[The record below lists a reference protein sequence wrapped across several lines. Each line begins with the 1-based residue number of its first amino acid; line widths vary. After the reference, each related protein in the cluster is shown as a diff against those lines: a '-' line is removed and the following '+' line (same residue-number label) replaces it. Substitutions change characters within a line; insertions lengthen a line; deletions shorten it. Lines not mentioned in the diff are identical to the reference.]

1 MVDNINFVYL
11 ERASK
16 ALDRC
21 INDAATGSVARALY
35 AAKEAVLSEV
45 ETMYN
50 VQPVKHGYWKEE
62 EPRVLKCS
70 VCGEYAPMNYLG
82 QNCIDSRYCPWCGT
96 KMDSNADEPWQSE

>member
-1 MVDNINFVYL
+1 MAKYIHKQAAIHALVNEANIHNNPIK
-11 ERASK
+11 RAYT
-16 ALDRC
+16 R
-21 INDAATGSVARALY
+21 AAVIIEQIT
-35 AAKEAVLSEV
+35 AKD
-45 ETMYN
+45 

-96 KMDSNADEPWQSE
+96 KMDSNADEPWQSD

>member
-1 MVDNINFVYL
+1 MAKYIHKQAAIHALVNEANIHNNPIK
-11 ERASK
+11 RAYT
-16 ALDRC
+16 R
-21 INDAATGSVARALY
+21 AAAIIEQITA
-35 AAKEAVLSEV
+35 ED
-45 ETMYN
+45 

-96 KMDSNADEPWQSE
+96 KMDSNADEPWQSD